1 MPRDTENPEDEN
13 EQKKAS
19 HAALLHEM
27 AKLFDNTYVIDL
39 NQYGPV
45 QDAEF
50 RKLFFHNGH
59 MTACG
64 YKLAADVI
72 MSYIDY
78 LIRHHM
84 EDFKLAGMIGY
95 KNKICADGGRMI
107 FL

>member
-1 MPRDTENPEDEN
+1 
-13 EQKKAS
+13 
-19 HAALLHEM
+19 
-27 AKLFDNTYVIDL
+27 
-39 NQYGPV
+39 
-45 QDAEF
+45 
-50 RKLFFHNGH
+50 

-95 KNKICADGGRMI
+95 KK
-107 FL
+107 